1 MLTEVFI
8 ILFLILLNGIFA
20 ASEIA
25 LVSSRK
31 TRLELHIKKGNRA
44 AREALKLHRS
54 PNKFLSTIQIGI
66 TLISILTG
74 LYSGAA
80 FAPFFE
86 QFLTRIPAVAPYSQ
100 NIAVV
105 VVVIVITFLTLVFGE
120 LVPKRVG
127 LIIPEKFA
135 MAIAWPM
142 TFLSRIAAPFV
153 WLLSSTTDGIVR
165 LFNLRSSKS
174 QVTEEEIKALV
185 EEGVSAGAI
194 DEIEHQI
201 VDRVFN
207 LGDKRVLNLMTYRSD
222 IVWLDI
228 NDDPEVHK
236 KQILESNHSLY
247 PVCDGTIDNILG
259 TVTVKKLLNRY
270 LRDQPVGLKEL
281 ISPAPFV
288 HETASAY
295 QLLQQF
301 RQNKT
306 QHAFIIDEYGSL
318 EGMITLNDLLYSLV
332 GSIPGNQ
339 FSGDA
344 KVLREDGSWLIDG
357 QYSLMDFLED
367 FNRSATEEE
376 IRGINT
382 LGGFMMLHLRHL
394 PKTGEKLVWNGLQL
408 EIMDM
413 DGRRIDKILVK
424 TVDENQEK

>member
-1 MLTEVFI
+1 MLAEVFI

-31 TRLELHIKKGNRA
+31 TRLELFIKKGNRA
-44 AREALKLHRS
+44 ATEAMKLHRS
-54 PNKFLSTIQIGI
+54 PNKFLSTVQIGI

-80 FAPFFE
+80 FAPFFK
-86 QFLTRIPAVAPYSQ
+86 QFFVEIPLLAPYSE
-100 NIAVV
+100 NISVAL
-105 VVVIVITFLTLVFGE
+105 VVIIITFLTLVFGE

-135 MAIAWPM
+135 MAVAWPM
-142 TFLSRIAAPFV
+142 TFLGRMVAPFV
-153 WLLSSTTDGIVR
+153 WLLSTTTDLIIR
-165 LFNLRSSKS
+165 LFNIRSDKN

-194 DEIEHQI
+194 EEIEHQI

-228 NDDPEVHK
+228 NEDPELHK
-236 KQILESNHSLY
+236 KTILESNHNVY
-247 PVCDGTIDNILG
+247 PVCDGEIDNILG
-259 TVTVKKLLNRY
+259 IVTVKKLLNIY
-270 LRDQPVGLKEL
+270 LGGENPGLKSL
-281 ISPAPFV
+281 LSPASFI

-295 QLLQQF
+295 QVLRQF

-306 QHAFIIDEYGSL
+306 HHAFIIDEYGSL
-318 EGMITLNDLLYSLV
+318 EGMITLNDLLYTLV
-332 GSIPGNQ
+332 GTISGDG
-339 FSGDA
+339 FSGNE
-344 KVLREDGSWLIDG
+344 KVQREDGSWLIDG
-357 QYSLMDFLED
+357 QYPLTDFLQEFD
-367 FNRSATEEE
+367 LSAAADE
-376 IRGINT
+376 IRGVNT
-382 LGGFMMLHLRHL
+382 LAGFMILQLRRL
-394 PKTGEKLVWNGLQL
+394 PQTGEKLTWNDLEL

-413 DGRRIDKILVK
+413 DGRRIDKILVRIVK
-424 TVDENQEK
+424 KGEE

>member
-1 MLTEVFI
+1 DRFRRKLMLTEVFI

-194 DEIEHQI
+194 EEIEHQI

-207 LGDKRVLNLMTYRSD
+207 LGDKKVLNLMTYRSD

-228 NDDPEVHK
+228 NDDPAVH
-236 KQILESNHSLY
+236 QRVILESNHSAY
-247 PVCDGTIDNILG
+247 PVCDGDIDEILG
-259 TVTVKKLLNRY
+259 IVTVKRLLNNY
-270 LRDQPVGLKEL
+270 LNKEHASL
-281 ISPAPFV
+281 ITLLTPASFI
-288 HETASAY
+288 HETASAF
-295 QLLQQF
+295 QVLRQF
-301 RQNKT
+301 RKT
-306 QHAFIIDEYGSL
+306 RSYHAFIIDE
-318 EGMITLNDLLYSLV
+318 
-332 GSIPGNQ
+332 
-339 FSGDA
+339 
-344 KVLREDGSWLIDG
+344 
-357 QYSLMDFLED
+357 
-367 FNRSATEEE
+367 
-376 IRGINT
+376 
-382 LGGFMMLHLRHL
+382 
-394 PKTGEKLVWNGLQL
+394 
-408 EIMDM
+408 
-413 DGRRIDKILVK
+413 
-424 TVDENQEK
+424 